1 MNREYEE
8 YKSKKELEE
17 NQLLRSVTLLKQYIV
32 AIESKIVDLRNVIQE
47 ERKFN
52 QTLFEELQKLNQQNQ
67 SEINQEDS

>member
-1 MNREYEE
+1 VNREYEE